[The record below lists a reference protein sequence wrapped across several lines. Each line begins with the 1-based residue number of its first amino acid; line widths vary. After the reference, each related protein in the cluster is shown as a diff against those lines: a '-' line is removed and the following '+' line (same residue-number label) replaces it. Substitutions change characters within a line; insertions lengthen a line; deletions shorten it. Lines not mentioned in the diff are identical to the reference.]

1 MTKYIL
7 DPKSPC
13 RMMILSFS
21 NWSYQTT
28 CASFSFTER
37 EYLVKNGKR
46 YITSCNWKKG
56 KNTFNFFFHACTAT
70 WHKLYCQGGK
80 KVWTSFSNNIIH
92 DTCISK
98 TVFSTECL
106 IVVQKCYFEEY
117 NTLYHITEYINVI
130 IYDSEAKSYR
140 KDSNIIWSSVT
151 DWLPQSGSSTCRQS
165 PVGCCGRSEITRIKR
180 QMLFFGLSLILPLLI
195 LTFGKEINFDL
206 LSCYPQQM

>member
-1 MTKYIL
+1 MHVQQL
-7 DPKSPC
+7 DTNC
-13 RMMILSFS
+13 V
-21 NWSYQTT
+21 
-28 CASFSFTER
+28 
-37 EYLVKNGKR
+37 VKGVNAK
-46 YITSCNWKKG
+46 
-56 KNTFNFFFHACTAT
+56 
-70 WHKLYCQGGK
+70 GK

-92 DTCISK
+92 DICISK
-98 TVFSTECL
+98 TVFSTESL

-165 PVGCCGRSEITRIKR
+165 PVSCCGRSEITRIKR

>member
-92 DTCISK
+92 NICISK
-98 TVFSTECL
+98 TVFSTESL

-195 LTFGKEINFDL
+195 LTFGKQIHFDL

>member
-1 MTKYIL
+1 
-7 DPKSPC
+7 
-13 RMMILSFS
+13 MILSFS

-92 DTCISK
+92 DICISK
-98 TVFSTECL
+98 TVFSTESL

-165 PVGCCGRSEITRIKR
+165 PVSCCGRSEITRIKR

>member
-1 MTKYIL
+1 MYSNLTQIV
-7 DPKSPC
+7 
-13 RMMILSFS
+13 LSRVLM
-21 NWSYQTT
+21 Q
-28 CASFSFTER
+28 R
-37 EYLVKNGKR
+37 E
-46 YITSCNWKKG
+46 
-56 KNTFNFFFHACTAT
+56 
-70 WHKLYCQGGK
+70 K

-92 DTCISK
+92 DICISK
-98 TVFSTECL
+98 TVFSTESL

-165 PVGCCGRSEITRIKR
+165 PVSCCGRSEITRIKR

>member
-1 MTKYIL
+1 
-7 DPKSPC
+7 
-13 RMMILSFS
+13 MILSFS

-92 DTCISK
+92 DICISK

-165 PVGCCGRSEITRIKR
+165 PVGCCGRSEIARIKR

-195 LTFGKEINFDL
+195 LTFGKQIYFDL

>member
-92 DTCISK
+92 DICISK
-98 TVFSTECL
+98 TVFSTESL

-117 NTLYHITEYINVI
+117 NTLCHITEYINVI

-165 PVGCCGRSEITRIKR
+165 PVSCCGRPEITRIKR